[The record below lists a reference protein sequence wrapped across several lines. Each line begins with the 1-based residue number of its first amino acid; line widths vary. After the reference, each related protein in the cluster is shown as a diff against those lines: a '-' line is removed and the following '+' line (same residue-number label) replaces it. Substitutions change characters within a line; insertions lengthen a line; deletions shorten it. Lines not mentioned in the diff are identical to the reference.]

1 MAKKKRKKKKEYAF
15 IGEVHAHK
23 LLDLSLFFPDEI
35 ITFLA
40 ILLFLVSNNTNM
52 ACTH

>member
-1 MAKKKRKKKKEYAF
+1 MAKKKEYAF
-15 IGEVHAHK
+15 IGEVHAQK
-23 LLDLSLFFPDEI
+23 LHDLFLFFSDEI
-35 ITFLA
+35 ITFFA